1 MAGGRDNGGARE
13 TMTQSLPC
21 KCCGA
26 PAAWF
31 GSADF
36 AKSCEDRRAPVFPP
50 AGWSVEYYRCSA
62 CGFLFSDF
70 LDAWPPERQ
79 RREIYTDDYVKVD
92 PDLSLRPAKITG
104 WIEQQFGAWKDRV
117 RIFDYGGGTGET
129 ARQLRTCGFRY
140 VESGDPFFAANAIPP
155 GGVDLMLCIEVL
167 EHLTQPDAAFA
178 AAASRIGDEGVML
191 FSTLLQ
197 PPDVAQRGLGWW
209 YVAPRNGHVS
219 LHTRKSLAILAE
231 RHGFAA
237 ASFNDT
243 FHMAWR
249 GRPDFAAHIID
260 GARPAP

>member
-1 MAGGRDNGGARE
+1 
-13 TMTQSLPC
+13 MTQSLPC

-26 PAAWF
+26 PAPWF

-36 AKSCEDRRAPVFPP
+36 AKSCEDRRAPVFPL

-70 LDAWPPERQ
+70 LDAWSLERQ
-79 RREIYTDDYVKVD
+79 RREIYNDDYGKVD

-104 WIEQQFGAWKDRV
+104 WIEREFDAWKDEL

-129 ARQLRTCGFRY
+129 ARQLRGRGFRH
-140 VESGDPFFAANAIPP
+140 VESGDPFLSDDAMAP
-155 GGVDLMLCIEVL
+155 GIVDLMLCVEVF
-167 EHLTQPDAAFA
+167 EHLARPDAAFA
-178 AAASRIGDEGVML
+178 AAAACLDRAGVVL

-197 PPDVAQRGLGWW
+197 PPELAQHGTAWW

-219 LHTRKSLAILAE
+219 LHTRKSLAVLAE
-231 RHGFAA
+231 RHGFAVG
-237 ASFNDT
+237 SFNDT

-249 GRPDFAAHIID
+249 GWPEFAAHIID
-260 GARPAP
+260 NVRPAL